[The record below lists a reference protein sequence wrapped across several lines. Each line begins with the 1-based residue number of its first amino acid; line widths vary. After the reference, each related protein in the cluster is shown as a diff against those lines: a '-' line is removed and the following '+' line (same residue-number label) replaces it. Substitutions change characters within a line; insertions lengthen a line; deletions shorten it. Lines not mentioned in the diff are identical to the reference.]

1 VRARQAIVFGREAGH
16 GGGCASPLRQLGN
29 RGKMRTKRRK
39 WLIATGPGDFLPLL
53 IGCALLVLAV
63 PPFVTV
69 LSGLD
74 DQDTGVLGMPV
85 MTILAGGIVIGLGFL
100 ILGIQ
105 LLSTPGSLVYR
116 LAHGRLFRR

>member
-1 VRARQAIVFGREAGH
+1 MRIK
-16 GGGCASPLRQLGN
+16 N
-29 RGKMRTKRRK
+29 GK
-39 WLIATGPGDFLPLL
+39 WEIATGPGDFLPLVV
-53 IGCALLVLAV
+53 GCGLLFLTV

-74 DQDTGVLGMPV
+74 NQDTGVLGMPV
-85 MTILAGGIVIGLGFL
+85 MSILGGGIVIGFGFL

-116 LAHGRLFRR
+116 LAHGRLFWR